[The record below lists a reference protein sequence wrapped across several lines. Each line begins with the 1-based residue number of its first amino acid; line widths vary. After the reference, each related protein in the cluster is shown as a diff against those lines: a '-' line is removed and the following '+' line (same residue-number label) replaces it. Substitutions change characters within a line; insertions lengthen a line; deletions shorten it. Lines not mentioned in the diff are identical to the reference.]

1 MTFKNFDHVKRI
13 VKDDLKQ
20 SGFEIEYGDE
30 VEKSIGGSQRRT
42 AVEVKSKQTTTF
54 LINDLD
60 LYNQSVLSVNG
71 YKEQIQIL
79 ERILKKSGS

>member
-13 VKDDLKQ
+13 VKNELEQ

-42 AVEVKSKQTTTF
+42 AVEIRSEGTITY

-60 LYNQSVLSVNG
+60 LYNHSVLSVNG

-79 ERILKKSGS
+79 ERILKKNGI